1 MKIARLLPIVFV
13 VVALIGSPPSRSD
26 TLSKGTAR
34 GVGSADLS
42 LDDGKSW
49 LSVSSRSLPI
59 LDETRIRTGNG
70 SVSIEMS
77 DGSRLSVLPFT
88 VVRLRGAAET
98 TQAALQYGR
107 LGFHLLRET
116 RIQIRTLALR
126 LEPVRTEVMSGEI
139 FVAREGTMGLKM
151 AAGTVQVHELAG
163 GGPIRVGRLAPMFLP
178 RRPDTTEPLFSSEV
192 PVSSPAGARAVFDP
206 SGRSLGYI
214 HGGTHLIVQ
223 PGYTSDLTQ
232 AFSGKLVTQ
241 SVARIVEVDRADATP
256 VFDVNGRYVG
266 YVLGPVFYARRT
278 EEIVRGPPDR
288 ILGMEAFT
296 FYGLAGSLG
305 AVVGLGAAGS
315 FHGGGHAATPFG
327 PNR

>member
-1 MKIARLLPIVFV
+1 MKVARLLPVAFV
-13 VVALIGSPPSRSD
+13 VVTLIGSPTSGSD

-98 TQAALQYGR
+98 TQAGLQYGR
-107 LGFHLLRET
+107 LGFRLLHET
-116 RIQIRTLALR
+116 RIQIRTPTLR

-139 FVAREGTMGLKM
+139 FVAREGMMGLKM
-151 AAGTVQVHELAG
+151 AAGSVQVHELTG
-163 GGPIRVGRLAPMFLP
+163 GGFVQIGRVAPMFLP

-192 PVSSPAGARAVFDP
+192 AVRPPADARAVFDP
-206 SGRSLGYI
+206 NGRSLGYLDRGI
-214 HGGTHLIVQ
+214 HLIVH
-223 PGYTSDLTQ
+223 PGYTSDLTE
-232 AFSGKLVTQ
+232 AFPRKLVTVA
-241 SVARIVEVDRADATP
+241 VARIVERDRADATP
-256 VFDVNGRYVG
+256 VFDLNGGYVG
-266 YVLGPVFYARRT
+266 YVLGPVFYARRA

-288 ILGMEAFT
+288 ILDMEAFT
-296 FYGLAGSLG
+296 FYGLVGSLA
-305 AVVGLGAAGS
+305 AVVGVGAAGS
-315 FHGGGHAATPFG
+315 FHGGGHAATPFRPG
-327 PNR
+327 R